1 MARLATSL
9 RVTLLAAAL
18 AFASAGALAADA
30 QPPQDFLAAHMD
42 TSVDP
47 GVDFFQYANGGW
59 L

>member
-18 AFASAGALAADA
+18 ATTSAGALAADA

-47 GVDFFQYANGGW
+47 GVDLFQ
-59 L
+59 